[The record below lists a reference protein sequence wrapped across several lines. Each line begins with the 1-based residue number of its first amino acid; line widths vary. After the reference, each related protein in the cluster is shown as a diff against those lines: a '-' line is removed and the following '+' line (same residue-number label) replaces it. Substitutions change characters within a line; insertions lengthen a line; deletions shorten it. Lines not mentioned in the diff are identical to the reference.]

1 VNLPVGA
8 AAITMVGMFL
18 REDIRP
24 RARSIDWLGSL
35 LMMVSISALLLAL
48 VQQATLSRLELALL
62 VGGGLAT
69 LLALVLHERAIKE
82 PMLPLELWKHRVIAV
97 GSAGGGLAAAVMMGV
112 AAFLPTYVQGAM
124 GQSPTIA
131 GLVLGMMSVT
141 WAVASIYGGRLML
154 RTSYRLV
161 AMLGGASLAAGC
173 LLLVT
178 LTPERGPLWASV
190 GSLVIGIGMGCC
202 NTAYIV
208 AIQAAVPWHQRG
220 AATSSC
226 MFLRFIGQSVGV
238 ASFGAVLNLT
248 LRHRAPDL
256 AGMADHLLDPAHRTE
271 LAPDVLARLTDVIA
285 AGLHND
291 YLLACV
297 LAALTLLLSSM
308 LPARLSPKGQ
318 PLRR

>member
-1 VNLPVGA
+1 
-8 AAITMVGMFL
+8 
-18 REDIRP
+18 
-24 RARSIDWLGSL
+24 
-35 LMMVSISALLLAL
+35 
-48 VQQATLSRLELALL
+48 
-62 VGGGLAT
+62 
-69 LLALVLHERAIKE
+69 
-82 PMLPLELWKHRVIAV
+82 
-97 GSAGGGLAAAVMMGV
+97 
-112 AAFLPTYVQGAM
+112 
-124 GQSPTIA
+124 
-131 GLVLGMMSVT
+131 MMSVT
-141 WAVASIYGGRLML
+141 WAVASIYGGRLMV

-161 AMLGGASLAAGC
+161 AMLGGASLLAGC

-190 GSLVIGIGMGCC
+190 GSLVVGIGMGCC
-202 NTAYIV
+202 NTSYIV

-226 MFLRFIGQSVGV
+226 MFMRFIGQSVGV

-256 AGMADHLLDPAHRTE
+256 AGMADHLLDPAHRSE
-271 LAPDVLARLTDVIA
+271 LAPDVLQRLTDAIA

>member
-1 VNLPVGA
+1 MIGV
-8 AAITMVGMFL
+8 FL

-24 RARSIDWLGSL
+24 RARSIDWLGSV

-48 VQQATLSRLELALL
+48 VQQATLSPLMLSLL
-62 VGGGLAT
+62 TGGGLMV

-124 GQSPTIA
+124 GQSPTVA

-141 WAVASIYGGRLML
+141 WAVASIFGGRLMV

-161 AMLGGASLAAGC
+161 AVMGGIALLTGC
-173 LLLVT
+173 MLLVT
-178 LTPERGPLWASV
+178 LTPARGPLWAAV
-190 GSLVIGIGMGCC
+190 GSLVVGIGMGLC

-226 MFLRFIGQSVGV
+226 MFMRFIGQCLGA

-248 LRHRAPDL
+248 LLHRAPDL
-256 AGMADHLLDPAHRTE
+256 VGMADHLLDPAHRAE
-271 LAPDVLARLTDVIA
+271 LAPDVLQRLTDTIA

-291 YLLACV
+291 YKLACV
-297 LAALTLLLSSM
+297 LAALTLLLSSLM
-308 LPARLSPKGQ
+308 PARLGPKGQ
-318 PLRR
+318 SLRH